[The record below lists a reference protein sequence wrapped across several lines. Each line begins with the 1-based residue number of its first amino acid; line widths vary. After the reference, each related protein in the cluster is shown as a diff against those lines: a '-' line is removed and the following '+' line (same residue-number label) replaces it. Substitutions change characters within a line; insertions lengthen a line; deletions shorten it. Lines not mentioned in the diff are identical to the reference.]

1 MAADNLEKN
10 QTASSR
16 ESLEKNQ
23 TTSDNLNDT
32 ANDSDSVSEVAST
45 MAVKSFGV
53 RQTEMEIEQVQGIL
67 FKVIFYFTVFICF
80 YIKNVAGTVMNVFV
94 SYATNSYKQHSLM
107 STVGVIRGVAA
118 TASLPFFA
126 RLADTYGRLLLLV
139 ISISFEIV
147 GVIIQSQATDVQK
160 YAAGVAIQSFGH
172 GGTMITLQVQ
182 LSDASS
188 LRYRMLALGLVNAQT
203 IINTWST
210 GDIVNIM
217 QGKYSW
223 NFSVGM
229 WAFIIPLAY
238 SPFILFYAYLM
249 WRASQT
255 EAWRH
260 LKQDRRDYFLSKVPS
275 AAKYYTG
282 EPTGEKWY
290 VRSPKLFALKVAYHV
305 KLIFWYVDFIGCL
318 LLAVIL
324 GLILVPLTLAGG
336 VSSKWQS
343 GKIIG
348 PLVLGVVL
356 IPVWVLWETKLT
368 SRPMAPFKV
377 MKNRGIWAALF
388 LSIINNLARAIVND
402 YAYPVLLV
410 GMNATPTVATRTPK
424 LTSFVAALTIGF
436 VGLAVSRVRRSKG
449 FILFGC
455 VAMFVSMGLFVHF
468 RGTNDGMRAKYYRDG
483 IAIAMCIS
491 GFSQAFLERLV
502 MVSAQSCT
510 NHEYMAIVSAC
521 FSAFYRVGWT
531 IGDSISGAIWTQR
544 MYHEIEKQMTQL
556 GVDPA
561 LAKQAYQAPY
571 DFIKKHKWGTPARR
585 AVSLG
590 YAQVQ
595 KYLSITAL
603 CLTVPVV
610 IFAFLLRDHRLGD
623 KQNLDDETF
632 DDAEMGKSLADKTKT
647 TVSFTNDKD
656 YILIFLKKLF
666 GRGGKTQN

>member
-80 YIKNVAGTVMNVFV
+80 YVKNVAATVINVFV

-139 ISISFEIV
+139 ISISFEVI

-210 GDIVNIM
+210 GDIVNLM

-229 WAFIIPLAY
+229 WAFIIP
-238 SPFILFYAYLM
+238 
-249 WRASQT
+249 WHT
-255 EAWRH
+255 
-260 LKQDRRDYFLSKVPS
+260 
-275 AAKYYTG
+275 
-282 EPTGEKWY
+282 
-290 VRSPKLFALKVAYHV
+290 
-305 KLIFWYVDFIGCL
+305 L
-318 LLAVIL
+318 LIL

-436 VGLAVSRVRRSKG
+436 VGLAVSRIRRSKG

-491 GFSQAFLERLV
+491 GFSQAFLE
-502 MVSAQSCT
+502 T
-510 NHEYMAIVSAC
+510 
-521 FSAFYRVGWT
+521 
-531 IGDSISGAIWTQR
+531 
-544 MYHEIEKQMTQL
+544 L
-556 GVDPA
+556 GN
-561 LAKQAYQAPY
+561 
-571 DFIKKHKWGTPARR
+571 PARR

-610 IFAFLLRDHRLGD
+610 IFALLLRDHRLGD

-656 YILIFLKKLF
+656 YILIFLKKLI